1 MAFSPDRKTLAVGG
15 INGNGDGAVW
25 LWNVATGHQTG
36 DFLTRGAVTSVA
48 SARTARHSPSEAP
61 TRVMAMAQ
69 CSYGTWLP
77 VSGLAPPSTS
87 RAGAVSSVAFSGNG
101 EALAAADG
109 DGPARLWDVAYL
121 ANPIPYL
128 CASAARFITPAE
140 WAENVPGIPYQSVC
154 P

>member
-1 MAFSPDRKTLAVGG
+1 VAFSPDGKILAVGG
-15 INGNGDGAVW
+15 TDKSDGDGTVQ
-25 LWNVATGHQTG
+25 LWDVATGEQI
-36 DFLTRGAVTSVA
+36 GASLN
-48 SARTARHSPSEAP
+48 
-61 TRVMAMAQ
+61 MK
-69 CSYGTWLP
+69 
-77 VSGLAPPSTS
+77 
-87 RAGAVSSVAFSGNG
+87 AGAVSSVAFSRNG